1 MDYSIKI
8 KDSSE
13 VIVGSVGELLPRLL
27 PDKRVVVVSDTNID
41 RHYHTL
47 VNRYEHV
54 LIGLG
59 EASKTLVTADAIY
72 KKFISMGVDR
82 STFVLAIGGGIVT
95 DVAGF
100 VASTYM
106 RGVEFGFVSTS
117 LLGQVDASVG
127 GKNGV
132 NVDGYKNMVG
142 TFTQP
147 RFVICDVGMLRTLP
161 EREVRTGMAEVI
173 KAGIIAD
180 EELFSKLELTPLAE
194 LTKNPDLLA
203 EVVYR
208 AIKVK
213 ADIVERD
220 EREHGD
226 RRKLNLGHTLAH
238 AIEKSSSKMNH
249 GEAVAV
255 GLSLISDAA
264 ARREPENWRVPGSM
278 RFLRELR
285 QAGIRNYFVTG
296 AVVERDRAGNPSGTM
311 FEEISALGYEIGPG
325 RLLEGLVGSSWQEKL
340 PKRQIMLNLC
350 RKLGISPE
358 HLLVVGDGRS
368 EIASGVEFGAV
379 TVSRLPASASRA
391 REIHTALKTN
401 FILDRYSP
409 ELFPALFASGGVCQ
423 RVR

>member
-13 VIVGSVGELLPRLL
+13 VIVGSVSELLPRLL

-264 ARREPENWRVPGSM
+264 ARRGLLSAADKERICSLLQRTGFDLTPPVAMRVLLKAVSKDKKSEGDVLNVVFPTAIGACEVVPM
-278 RFLRELR
+278 PLEEFR
-285 QAGIRNYFVTG
+285 AMFV
-296 AVVERDRAGNPSGTM
+296 
-311 FEEISALGYEIGPG
+311 
-325 RLLEGLVGSSWQEKL
+325 
-340 PKRQIMLNLC
+340 
-350 RKLGISPE
+350 
-358 HLLVVGDGRS
+358 
-368 EIASGVEFGAV
+368 
-379 TVSRLPASASRA
+379 
-391 REIHTALKTN
+391 
-401 FILDRYSP
+401 
-409 ELFPALFASGGVCQ
+409 
-423 RVR
+423 

>member
-1 MDYSIKI
+1 MGGNMDYTIKI
-8 KDSSE
+8 KDRSE
-13 VIVGSVGELLPRLL
+13 VVVGSASDFLPRLL

-41 RHYHTL
+41 RHYHSL

-59 EASKTLVTADAIY
+59 ETSKTLVTADAIY
-72 KKFISMGVDR
+72 KQFVSLGVDR

-106 RGVEFGFVSTS
+106 RGLEFGFISTS

-132 NVDGYKNMVG
+132 NVEGYKNMVG

-161 EREVRTGMAEVI
+161 ERELRTGMAEMI

-180 EELFSKLELTPLAE
+180 GGLFSMIERTPLAE
-194 LTKNPDLLA
+194 LVKDPDLLREA
-203 EVVYR
+203 VYR

-213 ADIVERD
+213 ADIVECD

-255 GLSLISDAA
+255 GLALIADAA
-264 ARREPENWRVPGSM
+264 VRRGLLAEADRERICSLLQRTGFDLTPPVAMRVLLKAVSKDKKSEGDMLHVVFPT
-278 RFLRELR
+278 
-285 QAGIRNYFVTG
+285 AIG
-296 AVVERDRAGNPSGTM
+296 ACEVQPMPIDEFRAM
-311 FEEISALGYEIGPG
+311 FA
-325 RLLEGLVGSSWQEKL
+325 
-340 PKRQIMLNLC
+340 
-350 RKLGISPE
+350 
-358 HLLVVGDGRS
+358 
-368 EIASGVEFGAV
+368 
-379 TVSRLPASASRA
+379 
-391 REIHTALKTN
+391 
-401 FILDRYSP
+401 
-409 ELFPALFASGGVCQ
+409 
-423 RVR
+423 

>member
-13 VIVGSVGELLPRLL
+13 IIVGSVSELLPRLL

-117 LLGQVDASVG
+117 LLGQVDASIG

-194 LTKNPDLLA
+194 LTKNSDLLA

-264 ARREPENWRVPGSM
+264 ARRGLLSAADKERICSLLQRTGFDLTPPVAMRVLLKAVSKDKKSEGDVLNVVFPT
-278 RFLRELR
+278 
-285 QAGIRNYFVTG
+285 AIG
-296 AVVERDRAGNPSGTM
+296 ACEVVPMPLEEFRAM
-311 FEEISALGYEIGPG
+311 FA
-325 RLLEGLVGSSWQEKL
+325 
-340 PKRQIMLNLC
+340 
-350 RKLGISPE
+350 
-358 HLLVVGDGRS
+358 
-368 EIASGVEFGAV
+368 
-379 TVSRLPASASRA
+379 
-391 REIHTALKTN
+391 
-401 FILDRYSP
+401 
-409 ELFPALFASGGVCQ
+409 
-423 RVR
+423 

>member
-13 VIVGSVGELLPRLL
+13 VIVGSVSELLPRLL

-194 LTKNPDLLA
+194 LTKNPDLLG

-255 GLSLISDAA
+255 GLSLISDVA
-264 ARREPENWRVPGSM
+264 ARRGLLSAADKERICSLLQRTGFDLTPPVAMRVLLKAVSKDKKSEGDVLNVVFPT
-278 RFLRELR
+278 
-285 QAGIRNYFVTG
+285 AIG
-296 AVVERDRAGNPSGTM
+296 ACEVVPMPLEEFRAM
-311 FEEISALGYEIGPG
+311 FA
-325 RLLEGLVGSSWQEKL
+325 
-340 PKRQIMLNLC
+340 
-350 RKLGISPE
+350 
-358 HLLVVGDGRS
+358 
-368 EIASGVEFGAV
+368 
-379 TVSRLPASASRA
+379 
-391 REIHTALKTN
+391 
-401 FILDRYSP
+401 
-409 ELFPALFASGGVCQ
+409 
-423 RVR
+423 

>member
-13 VIVGSVGELLPRLL
+13 VIVGSVSELLPRLL

-161 EREVRTGMAEVI
+161 EREVRTGVAEVI

-194 LTKNPDLLA
+194 LTKNPDLLG

-264 ARREPENWRVPGSM
+264 ARRGLLSAADKERICSLLQRTGFDLTPPVAMRVLLKAVSKDKKSEGDVLNVVFPT
-278 RFLRELR
+278 
-285 QAGIRNYFVTG
+285 AIG
-296 AVVERDRAGNPSGTM
+296 ACEVVPMPLEEFRAM
-311 FEEISALGYEIGPG
+311 FA
-325 RLLEGLVGSSWQEKL
+325 
-340 PKRQIMLNLC
+340 
-350 RKLGISPE
+350 
-358 HLLVVGDGRS
+358 
-368 EIASGVEFGAV
+368 
-379 TVSRLPASASRA
+379 
-391 REIHTALKTN
+391 
-401 FILDRYSP
+401 
-409 ELFPALFASGGVCQ
+409 
-423 RVR
+423 

>member
-13 VIVGSVGELLPRLL
+13 VIVGSVSELLPRLL

-194 LTKNPDLLA
+194 LTKNPDLLG

-264 ARREPENWRVPGSM
+264 ARRGLLSAADKERICSLLQRTGFDLTPPVAMRVLLKAVSKDKKSEGDVLNVVFPTAIGACEVVSM
-278 RFLRELR
+278 PLEEF
-285 QAGIRNYFVTG
+285 
-296 AVVERDRAGNPSGTM
+296 RAM
-311 FEEISALGYEIGPG
+311 FA
-325 RLLEGLVGSSWQEKL
+325 
-340 PKRQIMLNLC
+340 
-350 RKLGISPE
+350 
-358 HLLVVGDGRS
+358 
-368 EIASGVEFGAV
+368 
-379 TVSRLPASASRA
+379 
-391 REIHTALKTN
+391 
-401 FILDRYSP
+401 
-409 ELFPALFASGGVCQ
+409 
-423 RVR
+423 

>member
-13 VIVGSVGELLPRLL
+13 VIVGSVSELLPRLL

-264 ARREPENWRVPGSM
+264 VRRGLLSAADKERICSLLQRTGFDLTPPVAMRVLLKAVSKDKKSEGDVLNVVFPT
-278 RFLRELR
+278 
-285 QAGIRNYFVTG
+285 AIG
-296 AVVERDRAGNPSGTM
+296 ACEVVPMPLEEFRAM
-311 FEEISALGYEIGPG
+311 FA
-325 RLLEGLVGSSWQEKL
+325 
-340 PKRQIMLNLC
+340 
-350 RKLGISPE
+350 
-358 HLLVVGDGRS
+358 
-368 EIASGVEFGAV
+368 
-379 TVSRLPASASRA
+379 
-391 REIHTALKTN
+391 
-401 FILDRYSP
+401 
-409 ELFPALFASGGVCQ
+409 
-423 RVR
+423 

>member
-1 MDYSIKI
+1 
-8 KDSSE
+8 
-13 VIVGSVGELLPRLL
+13 
-27 PDKRVVVVSDTNID
+27 
-41 RHYHTL
+41 
-47 VNRYEHV
+47 
-54 LIGLG
+54 
-59 EASKTLVTADAIY
+59 
-72 KKFISMGVDR
+72 
-82 STFVLAIGGGIVT
+82 
-95 DVAGF
+95 
-100 VASTYM
+100 M

-194 LTKNPDLLA
+194 LTKNPDLLS

-264 ARREPENWRVPGSM
+264 ARRGLLSAADKERICSLLQRTGFDLTPPVAMRVLLKAVSKDKKSEGDVLNVVFPT
-278 RFLRELR
+278 
-285 QAGIRNYFVTG
+285 AIG
-296 AVVERDRAGNPSGTM
+296 ACEVVPMPLEEFRAM
-311 FEEISALGYEIGPG
+311 FA
-325 RLLEGLVGSSWQEKL
+325 
-340 PKRQIMLNLC
+340 
-350 RKLGISPE
+350 
-358 HLLVVGDGRS
+358 
-368 EIASGVEFGAV
+368 
-379 TVSRLPASASRA
+379 
-391 REIHTALKTN
+391 
-401 FILDRYSP
+401 
-409 ELFPALFASGGVCQ
+409 
-423 RVR
+423 

>member
-1 MDYSIKI
+1 MGGNMDYTIKI
-8 KDSSE
+8 KDRSE
-13 VIVGSVGELLPRLL
+13 VVVGSASDFLPRLL

-41 RHYHTL
+41 RHYHSL

-59 EASKTLVTADAIY
+59 ETSKTLVTADAIY
-72 KKFISMGVDR
+72 KQFVSLGVDR

-106 RGVEFGFVSTS
+106 RGLDFGFISTS

-132 NVDGYKNMVG
+132 NVEGYKNMVG

-161 EREVRTGMAEVI
+161 ERELRTGMAEMI

-180 EELFSKLELTPLAE
+180 GGLFSMIERTPLAE
-194 LTKNPDLLA
+194 LVKDPDLLREA
-203 EVVYR
+203 VYR

-255 GLSLISDAA
+255 GLALIADAA
-264 ARREPENWRVPGSM
+264 VRRGLLAEVDRESICSLLQRTGFDLTPPVAMRVLLKAVSKDKKSEGDM
-278 RFLRELR
+278 LRVVFPT
-285 QAGIRNYFVTG
+285 AIG
-296 AVVERDRAGNPSGTM
+296 ACEVQPMPIEEFRAM
-311 FEEISALGYEIGPG
+311 FA
-325 RLLEGLVGSSWQEKL
+325 
-340 PKRQIMLNLC
+340 
-350 RKLGISPE
+350 
-358 HLLVVGDGRS
+358 
-368 EIASGVEFGAV
+368 
-379 TVSRLPASASRA
+379 
-391 REIHTALKTN
+391 
-401 FILDRYSP
+401 
-409 ELFPALFASGGVCQ
+409 
-423 RVR
+423 

>member
-13 VIVGSVGELLPRLL
+13 VIVGSVSELLPRLL

-255 GLSLISDAA
+255 GLSLISEAA
-264 ARREPENWRVPGSM
+264 ARRGLLSAADKERICSLLQRTGFDLTPPVAMRVLLKAVSKDKKSEGDVLNVVFPT
-278 RFLRELR
+278 
-285 QAGIRNYFVTG
+285 AIG
-296 AVVERDRAGNPSGTM
+296 ACEVVPMPLEEFRAM
-311 FEEISALGYEIGPG
+311 FA
-325 RLLEGLVGSSWQEKL
+325 
-340 PKRQIMLNLC
+340 
-350 RKLGISPE
+350 
-358 HLLVVGDGRS
+358 
-368 EIASGVEFGAV
+368 
-379 TVSRLPASASRA
+379 
-391 REIHTALKTN
+391 
-401 FILDRYSP
+401 
-409 ELFPALFASGGVCQ
+409 
-423 RVR
+423 

>member
-13 VIVGSVGELLPRLL
+13 VIVGSVSELLPRLL

-95 DVAGF
+95 DIAGF

-264 ARREPENWRVPGSM
+264 ARRGLLSAADKERICSLLQRTGFDLTPPVAMRVLLKAVSKDKKSEGDVLNVVFPT
-278 RFLRELR
+278 
-285 QAGIRNYFVTG
+285 AIG
-296 AVVERDRAGNPSGTM
+296 ACEVVPMPLEEFRAM
-311 FEEISALGYEIGPG
+311 FA
-325 RLLEGLVGSSWQEKL
+325 
-340 PKRQIMLNLC
+340 
-350 RKLGISPE
+350 
-358 HLLVVGDGRS
+358 
-368 EIASGVEFGAV
+368 
-379 TVSRLPASASRA
+379 
-391 REIHTALKTN
+391 
-401 FILDRYSP
+401 
-409 ELFPALFASGGVCQ
+409 
-423 RVR
+423 

>member
-13 VIVGSVGELLPRLL
+13 IIVGSVSELLPRLL

-194 LTKNPDLLA
+194 LTKNPDLLG

-264 ARREPENWRVPGSM
+264 ARRGLLSAADKERICSLLQRTGFDLTPPVAMRVLLKAVSKDKKSEGDVLNVVFPT
-278 RFLRELR
+278 
-285 QAGIRNYFVTG
+285 AIG
-296 AVVERDRAGNPSGTM
+296 ACEVVPMPLEEFRAM
-311 FEEISALGYEIGPG
+311 FA
-325 RLLEGLVGSSWQEKL
+325 
-340 PKRQIMLNLC
+340 
-350 RKLGISPE
+350 
-358 HLLVVGDGRS
+358 
-368 EIASGVEFGAV
+368 
-379 TVSRLPASASRA
+379 
-391 REIHTALKTN
+391 
-401 FILDRYSP
+401 
-409 ELFPALFASGGVCQ
+409 
-423 RVR
+423 